1 MQLKLYQ
8 VYQVMQILEK
18 LKLYKKLKIMI
29 MQLNIMIFDIDKKKK
44 DI

>member
-8 VYQVMQILEK
+8 VYWVMQILEK

-29 MQLNIMIFDIDKKKK
+29 MQLNIMIFDIDKKNK